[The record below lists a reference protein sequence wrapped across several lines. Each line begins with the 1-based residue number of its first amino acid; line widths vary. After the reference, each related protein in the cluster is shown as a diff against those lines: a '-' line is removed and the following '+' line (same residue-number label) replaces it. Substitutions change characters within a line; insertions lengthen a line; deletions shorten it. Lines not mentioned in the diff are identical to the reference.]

1 LNISCIY
8 VKGITYIMPNKSD
21 TINKVKLSHLILL
34 RMYILRYIRHLK
46 HITWMPGSIAVNKM
60 IEEFDGKKIVI

>member
-1 LNISCIY
+1 MS
-8 VKGITYIMPNKSD
+8 NKND
-21 TINKVKLSHLILL
+21 ILTNFKLYHLILL

-60 IEEFDGKKIVI
+60 IEEFDGKNIVV